1 MTSSPALRQRGIV
14 AGTVI
19 WRRALKASLAVLTL
33 AAAFAPAFALS
44 AQDAGQLRPDSL
56 RRTTL
61 GVDVS
66 YANFQGAIDP
76 WTTAAISLSRRSA
89 WGSIIG
95 RANIANRFATSG
107 TQIELDAYPSTGKRS
122 YLYLNAGYSQSS
134 IFPEWRFGGELFAN
148 LPNAWEASLG
158 FRQLR
163 FGGHPVTLFTGAVGH
178 YFGNYWASLRPFVRF
193 KTGGTSAS
201 AGLTLRRYFEDG
213 DNYIGLRASYGSS
226 PTDNI
231 TPDAIA
237 RTNSNSFG
245 VHGSHAWS
253 ARYLWNWSAG
263 RDEEQLSPTNTR
275 TSLIA
280 SVGIKYVF

>member
-1 MTSSPALRQRGIV
+1 MTTSTEPNTRWEV
-14 AGTVI
+14 AAAVI
-19 WRRALKASLAVLTL
+19 RRRALRSRDVVVVFVL
-33 AAAFAPAFALS
+33 ALS
-44 AQDAGQLRPDSL
+44 GALPLGAQHVGETRADSL
-56 RRTTL
+56 RRVML

-76 WTTAAISLSRRSA
+76 WTTTAISLARRSA

-95 RANIANRFATSG
+95 RANLANRFATSG
-107 TQIELDAYPSTGKRS
+107 SQIEVDAYPRTSKTT

-134 IFPEWRFGGELFAN
+134 IFPEWRFGGEVFAS

-163 FGGHPVTLFTGAVGH
+163 FGGDPVTLYTGTVGH
-178 YFGNYWASLRPFVRF
+178 YFGNFWASLRPYVRF
-193 KTGGTSAS
+193 KAGGSSAS
-201 AGLTLRRYFEDG
+201 AGLTLRRYFEDA
-213 DNYIGLRASYGSS
+213 DNYLGLRASSGSS

-237 RTNSNSFG
+237 RTNSSSFG
-245 VHGSHAWS
+245 VHGSHALS

-263 RDEEQLSPTNTR
+263 RDQEQLSATNTR
-275 TSLIA
+275 TSLTA